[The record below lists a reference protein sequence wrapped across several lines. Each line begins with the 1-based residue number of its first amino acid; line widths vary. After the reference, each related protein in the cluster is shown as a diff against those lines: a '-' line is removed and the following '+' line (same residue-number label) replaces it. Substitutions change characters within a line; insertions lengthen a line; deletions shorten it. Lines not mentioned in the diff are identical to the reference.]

1 MLSGVFD
8 QNQECVTEH
17 TWHRPGH
24 QQGHQQQHR
33 CLVTVYVDDMQAKF
47 GRMIMCHMI
56 ADTEAEL
63 HAMAGLIG
71 VARRWYQGDHYD
83 IALSK
88 RAQAVAAGAREIRW
102 RTLGVMAYNRRCG
115 WPMGTPET
123 AEQVS
128 RYRGLARRTA
138 EARFPSDTE
147 HNAHARAE
155 LLRVAAA
162 WQQAGRGLEGGC
174 AGWAVYT
181 PGNQVH
187 PGFWCARLFAP
198 LLPTDGGWADV
209 WLRSES
215 REGVV
220 DLLPPGLSLAGP
232 GHDYGADA
240 ETRVALDSLWV
251 DREMILLKEALSGR
265 G

>member
-1 MLSGVFD
+1 M
-8 QNQECVTEH
+8 
-17 TWHRPGH
+17 
-24 QQGHQQQHR
+24 
-33 CLVTVYVDDMQAKF
+33 TVYVDDMQAKF

-88 RAQAVAAGAREIRW
+88 RERAVAAGAREIRW
-102 RTLGVMAYNRRCG
+102 RTLGAMAYNRRCG

-123 AEQVS
+123 AEQIS

-138 EARFPSDTE
+138 EARFPTDT
-147 HNAHARAE
+147 AQDTRARAE
-155 LLRVAAA
+155 LLRAAA
-162 WQQAGRGLEGGC
+162 TWQQSGRGLEGCC

-181 PGNQVH
+181 PDNPVH
-187 PGFWCARLFAP
+187 PGLWCARLFAP
-198 LLPTDGGWADV
+198 PQPTSGGGADV
-209 WLRSES
+209 WLFSES
-215 REGVV
+215 RGGVV
-220 DLLPPGLSLAGP
+220 DLLPPGLSPAVP
-232 GHDYGADA
+232 SQDCGAA
-240 ETRVALDSLWV
+240 AMTGATLDSLWV
-251 DREMILLKEALSGR
+251 DREMILLKEALSDR